1 MKDFTPVD
9 PNISMY
15 IPLFV
20 PYTFPMALTRRIM
33 LKNQKLFKF
42 AIISIILMSLMYDS
56 VVTSW
61 WEISAKCP
69 PGVIV
74 LGVEICDFWVNFLR
88 TWVDSFSSKS
98 SVPLVT
104 CICVSKSAVRSFYCN
119 VQNNFQLGL
128 FLLTSFF
135 VYLVQALCTTV
146 ENFKCPSSEVWQGEC
161 QLWAQIPHLLPS
173 RIFFTN
179 LETWQAETG
188 YQILKA

>member
-9 PNISMY
+9 PNICMY
-15 IPLFV
+15 ILLFV

-33 LKNQKLFKF
+33 LKNPKLFKF
-42 AIISIILMSLMYDS
+42 AIISIILMSLMFDS

-61 WEISAKCP
+61 YEINAKCP
-69 PGVIV
+69 PRG
-74 LGVEICDFWVNFLR
+74 LSVEVCDFWVNFPQ
-88 TWVDSFSSKS
+88 TWVDSSSSKS

-104 CICVSKSAVRSFYCN
+104 CICVSKSAVRSFSCN

-161 QLWAQIPHLLPS
+161 QLWAQIPHLLLS